1 MKISLLTIF
10 LFMSAA
16 SLTSVS
22 ARVWKESENGQVLWD
37 DNCHFVGYVMGP
49 PRPSGADECGRICL
63 AYGAGPQAR
72 PPCTH
77 FTHIYEHLHEEGSGL
92 DWLKKILKIP
102 VHVQHNMR
110 EKNGHDVYHSQ
121 ELLLDVNLITL
132 RVNICH
138 TNILAIT

>member
-1 MKISLLTIF
+1 MFKNCYEITISCVETYRMKISLLTIF

-77 FTHIYEHLHEEGSGL
+77 ANGTSLTFMNISM
-92 DWLKKILKIP
+92 KK
-102 VHVQHNMR
+102 VV
-110 EKNGHDVYHSQ
+110 G
-121 ELLLDVNLITL
+121 
-132 RVNICH
+132 
-138 TNILAIT
+138 